1 MLQLRQRL
9 EQEQATN
16 KHEEQRVRT
25 ARATAT
31 VLLSAHDAGIL
42 GVHPGILRLSVE
54 VVTATEQQ
62 LFKGTHALSPP
73 RTAGHVSASSLCHRR
88 VPPPAGGGCAA

>member
-31 VLLSAHDAGIL
+31 VLLSAHDASIL
-42 GVHPGILRLSVE
+42 RVHPCLRLS
-54 VVTATEQQ
+54 TW
-62 LFKGTHALSPP
+62 
-73 RTAGHVSASSLCHRR
+73 RW
-88 VPPPAGGGCAA
+88 